1 MRYTLLIIL
10 AAFTVS
16 GCNPE
21 MRELERASCG
31 LPEGCY
37 APGVTPGTNPYR
49 EPDNNKNFGL
59 LHRNSGSWLV
69 NGNRMCSYSDGSVI
83 NIGTGICPLNRP

>member
-1 MRYTLLIIL
+1 MRYTLLMIL
-10 AAFTVS
+10 AAFAVS
-16 GCNPE
+16 GCNIDPQ
-21 MRELERASCG
+21 RLARASCAMTQ
-31 LPEGCY
+31 ECY

-49 EPDNNKNFGL
+49 KPVNNKNLGL
-59 LHRNSGSWLV
+59 LHKNTGSWLV